1 MFHMVSKFLLMSR
14 LTIVI
19 FFSFFLS
26 GMSSPPLR
34 VGGPAPSFELE
45 TLSGE
50 IFKSSDLKNKAV
62 ILNFWATW
70 CVPCIKEMPELNKAH
85 ASFKENDVEI
95 IAINFAETRSKVD
108 KFVSKHP
115 INFPV
120 LLDKYGNFSQDYRV
134 RNLPVTYF
142 ISPDG
147 IIMDTVFGG
156 ITQQLIKKKLKQLD
170 QATPTQE
177 Q

>member
-1 MFHMVSKFLLMSR
+1 MVSKFLLMPR

-34 VGGPAPSFELE
+34 VGGPAPSFELK
-45 TLSGE
+45 TLKGK

-70 CVPCIKEMPELNKAH
+70 CVPCIHEMPELNKAYT
-85 ASFKENDVEI
+85 SFKNDDVEI
-95 IAINFAETRSKVD
+95 IAINFAETRSEVD
-108 KFVSKHP
+108 EFVNKYHLEFP
-115 INFPV
+115 I
-120 LLDKYGNFSQDYRV
+120 LLDKYGDVSQDYRV

-147 IIMDTVFGG
+147 IIMDLVLGG
-156 ITQQLIKKKLKQLD
+156 ITQKLIETKLKQLD
-170 QATPTQE
+170 
-177 Q
+177 

>member
-34 VGGPAPSFELE
+34 VGGPAPSFELK
-45 TLSGE
+45 TLKGK

-70 CVPCIKEMPELNKAH
+70 CVPCIHEMPELNKAYT
-85 ASFKENDVEI
+85 SFKNDDVEI
-95 IAINFAETRSKVD
+95 IAINFAETRSEVD
-108 KFVSKHP
+108 EFVNKYHLEFP
-115 INFPV
+115 I
-120 LLDKYGNFSQDYRV
+120 LLDKYGDVSQDYRV

-147 IIMDTVFGG
+147 IIMDLVLGG
-156 ITQQLIKKKLKQLD
+156 ITQKLIETKLKQLD
-170 QATPTQE
+170 
-177 Q
+177 

>member
-1 MFHMVSKFLLMSR
+1 
-14 LTIVI
+14 
-19 FFSFFLS
+19 
-26 GMSSPPLR
+26 

-115 INFPV
+115 INSPV
-120 LLDKYGNFSQDYRV
+120 LLDKYGNVSQDYRV

-156 ITQQLIKKKLKQLD
+156 ITQQLIKKKA
-170 QATPTQE
+170 QATRSSNPHPRAIRWKSSLKFSSTAQLLDSLDSCF
-177 Q
+177 

>member
-1 MFHMVSKFLLMSR
+1 VFHMVSEFLILFR
-14 LTIVI
+14 LTLVI

-34 VGGPAPSFELE
+34 VGGPAPSFELK
-45 TLSGE
+45 TLKGK

-70 CVPCIKEMPELNKAH
+70 CVPCIHEMPELNKAYT
-85 ASFKENDVEI
+85 SFKNDDVEI
-95 IAINFAETRSKVD
+95 IAINFAETRSEVD
-108 KFVSKHP
+108 EFVNKYHLEFP
-115 INFPV
+115 I
-120 LLDKYGNFSQDYRV
+120 LLDKYGDVSQDYRV

-147 IIMDTVFGG
+147 IIMDLVLGG
-156 ITQQLIKKKLKQLD
+156 ITQELIETKLKQLD
-170 QATPTQE
+170 
-177 Q
+177 

>member
-1 MFHMVSKFLLMSR
+1 VFHMVSEFLILFR
-14 LTIVI
+14 LTLVI

-34 VGGPAPSFELE
+34 VGGPAPSFELK
-45 TLSGE
+45 TLKGK

-70 CVPCIKEMPELNKAH
+70 CVPCIKEMPELNKAYT
-85 ASFKENDVEI
+85 SFKNDDVEI
-95 IAINFAETRSKVD
+95 IAINFEETRSEVD
-108 KFVSKHP
+108 EFVNKYHLEFP
-115 INFPV
+115 I
-120 LLDKYGNFSQDYRV
+120 LLDKYGDVSQDYRV

-147 IIMDTVFGG
+147 IIMDLVLGG
-156 ITQQLIKKKLKQLD
+156 ITQKLIETKLKQLD
-170 QATPTQE
+170 
-177 Q
+177 

>member
-1 MFHMVSKFLLMSR
+1 MVSKFLLMSR

-34 VGGPAPSFELE
+34 VGGPAPSFELK
-45 TLSGE
+45 TLKGK

-70 CVPCIKEMPELNKAH
+70 CVPCIHEMPELNKAYT
-85 ASFKENDVEI
+85 SFKNDDVEI
-95 IAINFAETRSKVD
+95 IAINFAETRSEVD
-108 KFVSKHP
+108 EFVNKYHLEFP
-115 INFPV
+115 I
-120 LLDKYGNFSQDYRV
+120 LLDKYGDVSQDYRV

-147 IIMDTVFGG
+147 IIMDLVLGG
-156 ITQQLIKKKLKQLD
+156 ITQKLIETKLKQLD
-170 QATPTQE
+170 
-177 Q
+177 

>member
-1 MFHMVSKFLLMSR
+1 ML
-14 LTIVI
+14 
-19 FFSFFLS
+19 
-26 GMSSPPLR
+26 
-34 VGGPAPSFELE
+34 
-45 TLSGE
+45 
-50 IFKSSDLKNKAV
+50 
-62 ILNFWATW
+62 
-70 CVPCIKEMPELNKAH
+70 ELNKTH

-115 INFPV
+115 INFTV
-120 LLDKYGNFSQDYRV
+120 LLDKYGNVSQDYRV

>member
-1 MFHMVSKFLLMSR
+1 MASKFLLMSR

-34 VGGPAPSFELE
+34 VGGPAPSFELK
-45 TLSGE
+45 TLKGK

-70 CVPCIKEMPELNKAH
+70 CVPCIHEMPELNKAYT
-85 ASFKENDVEI
+85 SFKNDDVEI
-95 IAINFAETRSKVD
+95 IAINFAETRSEVD
-108 KFVSKHP
+108 EFVNKYHLEFP
-115 INFPV
+115 I
-120 LLDKYGNFSQDYRV
+120 LLDKYGDVSQDYRV

-147 IIMDTVFGG
+147 IIMDLVLGG
-156 ITQQLIKKKLKQLD
+156 ITQKLIETKLKQLD
-170 QATPTQE
+170 
-177 Q
+177 